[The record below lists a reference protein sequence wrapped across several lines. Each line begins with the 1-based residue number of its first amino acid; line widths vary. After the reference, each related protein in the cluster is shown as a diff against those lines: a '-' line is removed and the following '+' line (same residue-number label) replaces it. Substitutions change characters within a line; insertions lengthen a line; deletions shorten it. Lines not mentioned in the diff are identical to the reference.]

1 MIVLNH
7 FGNMDL
13 ENKNEELDC
22 IQFQQFMK
30 SLKDDVYE
38 ELLLEST
45 YLAYSLLYP
54 LSTANLSFLRKQQ
67 YMRRWNRC
75 NTKSMKERTL

>member
-45 YLAYSLLYP
+45 YLAY
-54 LSTANLSFLRKQQ
+54 
-67 YMRRWNRC
+67 
-75 NTKSMKERTL
+75 